1 MSQERPTS
9 TDVENIRRVYN
20 HMKGLSESQASDERI
35 WVAFTLSEG
44 LDYMKYRWMPENE
57 NGKPEIETLVDQG
70 PQLNDSDQLK
80 YFEEKLFK
88 MSKIPSTRF
97 DKDAQSTWF
106 GSDPTQQLREEIN
119 FGRFVSRIRNT
130 FAEIMLKPLRIQL
143 SLSIPDIK
151 NDKRILDAVSLR
163 FNSYN
168 SFEEMANIEIM
179 NKRVEFIGTMKD
191 SLTITDD
198 EGEETPYF
206 SPKFLIVK
214 YLKMSDADLE
224 LNDKYKREDALAKKN
239 GGDDD
244 EEGGDEEEK
253 DSGEDLGGGDE
264 GSGDE
269 GGGSE
274 EDSSDLDSEMLGDV
288 QPESSE
294 TTQL

>member
-1 MSQERPTS
+1 
-9 TDVENIRRVYN
+9 
-20 HMKGLSESQASDERI
+20 
-35 WVAFTLSEG
+35 
-44 LDYMKYRWMPENE
+44 
-57 NGKPEIETLVDQG
+57 
-70 PQLNDSDQLK
+70 
-80 YFEEKLFK
+80 
-88 MSKIPSTRF
+88 
-97 DKDAQSTWF
+97 
-106 GSDPTQQLREEIN
+106 
-119 FGRFVSRIRNT
+119 
-130 FAEIMLKPLRIQL
+130 MLKPLRIQL

-224 LNDKYKREDALAKKN
+224 LNDKYKREDALAKKKD
-239 GGDDD
+239 GEGDD
-244 EEGGDEEEK
+244 EEGGDEEES
-253 DSGEDLGGGDE
+253 DSGDELMGGGDE
-264 GSGDE
+264 EGGGDE

-274 EDSSDLDSEMLGDV
+274 SDESSDIDSEMLGDV